1 MGASRLQTIWHVT
14 LPLLRPSIALAL
26 ILSIAGSIQAYEQ
39 FVIMTRGGPSNS
51 TTTSVMHTVD
61 MGFDYFKL
69 GPAASLGVIIMI
81 ILFVLTVIQLRLFR
95 KHY

>member
-1 MGASRLQTIWHVT
+1 MVYTR
-14 LPLLRPSIALAL
+14 
-26 ILSIAGSIQAYEQ
+26 
-39 FVIMTRGGPSNS
+39 IM
-51 TTTSVMHTVD
+51 

-95 KHY
+95 KNY